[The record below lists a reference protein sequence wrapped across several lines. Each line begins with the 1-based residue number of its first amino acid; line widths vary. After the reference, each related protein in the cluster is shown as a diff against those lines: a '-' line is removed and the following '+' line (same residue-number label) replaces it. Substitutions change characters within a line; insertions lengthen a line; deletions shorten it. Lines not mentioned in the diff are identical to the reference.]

1 MPASVSLLLLLF
13 SALVLSRSSSLR
25 LCEPVNETISA
36 EKEEC
41 PKCLLIQTS
50 ICSGSCP
57 TKDPVFK
64 SALSTVQQHVCTY
77 KDLRFVTVT
86 LPDCPPGVDPHFTFP
101 LALSCECSLC
111 RMESSDCTIQSVG
124 PSDCMSGELAIQ
136 NY

>member
-1 MPASVSLLLLLF
+1 MILSLL
-13 SALVLSRSSSLR
+13 SL
-25 LCEPVNETISA
+25 
-36 EKEEC
+36 
-41 PKCLLIQTS
+41 
-50 ICSGSCP
+50 
-57 TKDPVFK
+57 DPVFK
-64 SALSTVQQHVCTY
+64 SALSVVQQHVCTY